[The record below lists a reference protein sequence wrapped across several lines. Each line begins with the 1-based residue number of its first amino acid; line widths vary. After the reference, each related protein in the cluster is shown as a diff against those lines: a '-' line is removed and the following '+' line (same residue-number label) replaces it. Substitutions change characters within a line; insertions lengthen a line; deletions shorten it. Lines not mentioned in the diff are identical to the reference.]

1 MFNISIHRC
10 CELISL
16 KELWPRIIYY
26 FRYNTYSIY
35 SLRQMYLCMQQ
46 IEEKK
51 NISGNRG
58 KKWWQGKKMILLWVL
73 PLLLV
78 HCFAQPGKTLPLQF
92 SSLCVLTR
100 WSDVWTTGKP
110 GPTHK
115 QKRRLQT
122 ARRPSETPAGRQTS
136 WTTLGVWKSVFK
148 RTYLLPVILLV
159 KRWKKKKRGGNNC
172 CLMRHTRTSRCAW
185 MEWWY
190 KQHHIELVPFIS
202 HTEMN
207 YTAGLDC
214 VGISTS
220 L

>member
-1 MFNISIHRC
+1 MFNISTHRC
-10 CELISL
+10 CELIGF
-16 KELWPRIIYY
+16 KKLWLRIIYY

-51 NISGNRG
+51 NIFQGIEEKNDDRG
-58 KKWWQGKKMILLWVL
+58 KKKILLWVL

-78 HCFAQPGKTLPLQF
+78 HCFAQPGKTLPLQS
-92 SSLCVLTR
+92 SSLCVLTH
-100 WSDVWTTGKP
+100 WTDVWTTGKP

-159 KRWKKKKRGGNNC
+159 KRWKKKKRG
-172 CLMRHTRTSRCAW
+172 
-185 MEWWY
+185 E
-190 KQHHIELVPFIS
+190 
-202 HTEMN
+202 
-207 YTAGLDC
+207 
-214 VGISTS
+214 
-220 L
+220 